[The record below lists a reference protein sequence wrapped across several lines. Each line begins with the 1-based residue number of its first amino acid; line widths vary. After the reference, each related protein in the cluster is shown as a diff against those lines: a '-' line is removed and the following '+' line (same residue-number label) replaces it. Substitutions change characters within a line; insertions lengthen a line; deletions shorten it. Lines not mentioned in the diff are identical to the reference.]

1 MKTTKA
7 QQQATRSRIV
17 RAAVE
22 LFRTQGYDAVTM
34 KDIARA
40 AGVGD
45 ATVYSYFATKD
56 RLLLGFFDEAA
67 AQALAVTRAATGFD
81 GYDLASRLQRLVD
94 ALLDVLEPDRAVV
107 DMARRMLA
115 RAPLLLLGDQLQA
128 KQLLKAA
135 VLDWM
140 DAAVATGELPPTD
153 HARAISG
160 LLVDGLQ
167 GVVALWLHDDSPDHA
182 RTTQLVDQLLGLV
195 VAMLKAGLPDRLVQ
209 LAGFVLRS
217 HLSRLIDGWGT
228 LHTQAPWRQAG
239 AAAAADPAPPP
250 PPRKAARARKAKAA

>member
-7 QQQATRSRIV
+7 QQQATRTRIV

-22 LFRTQGYDAVTM
+22 LFAAQGYDAVTM

-67 AQALAVTRAATGFD
+67 AQALAVTRASPGFD

-94 ALLDVLEPDRAVV
+94 ALLDVLQPDRAVV
-107 DMARRMLA
+107 HMARRMLA
-115 RAPLLLLGDQLQA
+115 RAPLLMLGDQLQA
-128 KQLLKAA
+128 KQLLKTE
-135 VLDWM
+135 VLAWI
-140 DAAVATGELPPTD
+140 DAAVAAGELPPTD
-153 HARAISG
+153 HARAVSG

-167 GVVALWLHDDSPDHA
+167 GVVGLWLHDDSPGHA
-182 RTTQLVDQLLGLV
+182 QTTQLVDQLLGLV
-195 VAMLKAGLPDRLVQ
+195 VAALKAGLPDRLVQ

-217 HLSRLIDGWGT
+217 HLARMMDGWGA
-228 LHTQAPWRQAG
+228 LPSAAPWRTAQA
-239 AAAAADPAPPP
+239 APSADAPARQRRT
-250 PPRKAARARKAKAA
+250 PRTRKSA